1 MAQGDLTIFNQAKLA
16 VLNAVHDFDS
26 DTYKVA
32 FITSTPVATQ
42 TSPTLSDYTE
52 CTAGGNYSSGGFTM
66 TAAALSESSGTVTVD
81 FTTNISM
88 VKHASNPT
96 NIFAALIYNSSK
108 SNQAVGWV
116 EIDTSG
122 ADGSAGLISV
132 TWGSN
137 LFTLA

>member
-1 MAQGDLTIFNQAKLA
+1 MAQGDLTIFNEAKTA

-26 DTYKVA
+26 DTFKVA
-32 FITSTPVATQ
+32 FITSIPVVAQ
-42 TSPTLSDYTE
+42 TTPTLGDYTE
-52 CTAGGNYSSGGFTM
+52 CTAGGNYPSGGFTM
-66 TAAALSESSGTVTVD
+66 TAAALAESGGTVTVD
-81 FTTNISM
+81 FTSNISM

-116 EIDTSG
+116 EIETAG
-122 ADGSAGLISV
+122 ADGSSGLISV
-132 TWGSN
+132 TWGAN